1 MTDSDQD
8 VWPKVLAHVRSHAP
22 TIVRHWFKDLATI
35 GLNGGVATIQAD
47 SATQRDY
54 LERHCAEAFDDA
66 LRTQTEH
73 LVTVRFVTA
82 AEAHGYRHDA
92 DAAHATNHATHH
104 AANHNAINAA
114 NTDPRASAK
123 TNGTAAGAHTLD
135 SGDERGPADRRTPS
149 AAGTASDS
157 AAGSAAEG
165 RPERPPTEHVARD
178 ALKRDDYGTLSLT
191 PDYAFEH
198 FVVGPGNRLA
208 HAASRAVADRPGRAY
223 NPLFIHGDVGL
234 GKTHLLQAIC
244 LEILEQQPGMQLF
257 YTSCEHFMTRFIES
271 VKAGEMDQFRH
282 RFREVDALVIDDI
295 HFLAKRDRTQ
305 EEFFHTFNALYQ
317 ADKQI
322 IMTSDAPPE
331 EIPDLEDRLVSRFKW
346 GLVTQVSAPTFETR
360 LEIIKEKG
368 RLRGMIIPDA
378 VAQLVAEREQSNIRE
393 LEGDLTKL
401 QLHAAMHEVSELTA
415 EIAREALGQPV
426 TSHDAP
432 ITVDQII
439 TQITE
444 YFGVRTADLQS
455 KKRSR
460 SIALPRQVGMYLARK
475 HTRHSLEEIGGY
487 FGGRDHTTVLHAI
500 RAIDTKTQSDRD
512 LSSSVSALETRLRV
526 AGRDR

>member
-1 MTDSDQD
+1 MTDSEKD
-8 VWPKVLAHVRSHAP
+8 VWPQVLAHVRAHAP
-22 TIVRHWFKDLATI
+22 TIARHWFNDLVPT

-47 SATQRDY
+47 TTTQRDY
-54 LERHCAEAFDDA
+54 LEHHCAEAFDDA
-66 LRTQTEH
+66 LRTATEK
-73 LVTVRFVTA
+73 LVTARFVTA
-82 AEAHGYRHDA
+82 A
-92 DAAHATNHATHH
+92 DAAAY
-104 AANHNAINAA
+104 AAPEAA
-114 NTDPRASAK
+114 PQPTTPPAPEIKPVEPSTRS
-123 TNGTAAGAHTLD
+123 NGT
-135 SGDERGPADRRTPS
+135 SGPTMN
-149 AAGTASDS
+149 
-157 AAGSAAEG
+157 
-165 RPERPPTEHVARD
+165 ERPPTEHVARD
-178 ALKRDDYGTLSLT
+178 ALKRHDYGTLSLT

-198 FVVGPGNRLA
+198 FIVGPGNRLA
-208 HAASRAVADRPGRAY
+208 HAASRAVADRPGKAY

-244 LEILEQQPGMQLF
+244 LEIIERQPGFKLF

-271 VKAGEMDQFRH
+271 VKVGEMEQFRH
-282 RFREVDALVIDDI
+282 QFRDVDALVIDDI

-331 EIPDLEDRLVSRFKW
+331 DIPDLEDRLVSRFKW
-346 GLVTQVSAPTFETR
+346 GLVTQVAPPTFETR

-368 RLRGMIIPDA
+368 RLRGITIPDD
-378 VAQLVAEREQSNIRE
+378 VAQLVAQREQANIRE

-401 QLHAAMHEVSELTA
+401 QLNAAMQGVETLTA
-415 EIAREALGQPV
+415 ELAMEALGEPIQAE
-426 TSHDAP
+426 DIP

-439 TQITE
+439 SQITD

-455 KKRSR
+455 RKRSR

-500 RAIDTKTQSDRD
+500 RTIEGKSQSDEN
-512 LSSSVSALETRLRV
+512 LSTSVSALETRLRV

>member
-1 MTDSDQD
+1 MTDPEGS
-8 VWPKVLAHVRSHAP
+8 VWPDVLAHVRQNAP
-22 TIVRHWFKDLATI
+22 TVARHWFNDLVPT
-35 GLNGGVATIQAD
+35 GLNGGVATIQAQT
-47 SATQRDY
+47 ATQRDY
-54 LERHCAEAFDDA
+54 LEQHCAGPFDDA
-66 LRTQTEH
+66 LRTVTGR
-73 LVTVRFVTA
+73 LVTARFVTA
-82 AEAHGYRHDA
+82 ADLAAIEAEARGERESVP
-92 DAAHATNHATHH
+92 AAVRNGSAKRTATHH
-104 AANHNAINAA
+104 TGP
-114 NTDPRASAK
+114 NTSAP
-123 TNGTAAGAHTLD
+123 NTA
-135 SGDERGPADRRTPS
+135 TP
-149 AAGTASDS
+149 TK
-157 AAGSAAEG
+157 
-165 RPERPPTEHVARD
+165 RPPTEHVARED
-178 ALKRDDYGTLSLT
+178 LKRHDHGTLSLT

-198 FVVGPGNRLA
+198 FIVGPGNRLA
-208 HAASRAVADRPGRAY
+208 HAASLAVADRPGKAY

-244 LEILEQQPGMQLF
+244 LEIIERQPGFKLF

-271 VKAGEMDQFRH
+271 VKVGEMDQFRH
-282 RFREVDALVIDDI
+282 QFRDVDALVIDDI

-331 EIPDLEDRLVSRFKW
+331 DIPDLEDRLVSRFKW
-346 GLVTQVSAPTFETR
+346 GLVTQVAPPTFETR

-368 RLRGMIIPDA
+368 RLRGIEIPDD
-378 VAQLVAEREQSNIRE
+378 VAQLVAQRGQSNIRE
-393 LEGDLTKL
+393 LEGDLTTL
-401 QLHAAMHEVSELTA
+401 QLHAAMHKVDTLTA
-415 EIAREALGQPV
+415 TMAQEALGEHVPAEDV
-426 TSHDAP
+426 R

-439 TQITE
+439 SQITD

-475 HTRHSLEEIGGY
+475 HTLHSLEEIGGY

-500 RAIDTKTQSDRD
+500 RTIEGKSREDDH
-512 LSSSVSALETRLRV
+512 LSSSVSALESRLRV

>member
-1 MTDSDQD
+1 MTDPDGR
-8 VWPKVLAHVRSHAP
+8 VWPDVLAHIRQHAP
-22 TIVRHWFKDLATI
+22 TIVRHWFNDLLTT
-35 GLNGGVATIQAD
+35 GLRGGVATIQAD
-47 SATQRDY
+47 TATQRDY
-54 LERHCAEAFDDA
+54 LEHQCAEAFDDA
-66 LRTQTEH
+66 LRAVTGR
-73 LVTVRFVTA
+73 LVTARFVTA
-82 AEAHGYRHDA
+82 ADLAKLDEDSRSNNSDPGARTDGRTGGRTDA
-92 DAAHATNHATHH
+92 PRRSEGAAA
-104 AANHNAINAA
+104 
-114 NTDPRASAK
+114 
-123 TNGTAAGAHTLD
+123 
-135 SGDERGPADRRTPS
+135 ADRPAGDSRAGDPS
-149 AAGTASDS
+149 AVGPS
-157 AAGSAAEG
+157 AIDPSEVGPG
-165 RPERPPTEHVARD
+165 RADRPPTEHIARR
-178 ALKRDDYGTLSLT
+178 ALRRHDHGTLSLT

-198 FVVGPGNRLA
+198 FIVGPGNRLA
-208 HAASRAVADRPGRAY
+208 HAAARAVADRPGKAY

-244 LEILEQQPGMQLF
+244 LELIENRPGFKLF
-257 YTSCEHFMTRFIES
+257 YTSCEHFMTRFIEC
-271 VKAGEMDQFRH
+271 VQVGKMEQFRH
-282 RFREVDALVIDDI
+282 QFREVDALVIDDI

-346 GLVTQVSAPTFETR
+346 GLVTQVAPPTFETR

-368 RLRGMIIPDA
+368 RLRGIEIPDP
-378 VAQLVAEREQSNIRE
+378 VAQLVAQREQANIRE

-401 QLHAAMHEVSELTA
+401 QLHASMHGVDALTV
-415 EIAREALGQPV
+415 EIAREALGDPLPRE
-426 TSHDAP
+426 DIP

-439 TQITE
+439 THITD

-455 KKRSR
+455 RKRSR

-500 RAIDTKTQSDRD
+500 RTIEGKSQQDQQ
-512 LSSSVSALETRLRV
+512 LCSSVTALEHRLRV